1 MEFITAAL
9 PFLKVIGAFILILV
23 GIRNKLGL
31 SLSILL
37 GGAFMGL
44 AFGLS
49 IPAWFQVSGA
59 ALIQEK
65 FLFLV
70 AIVGLILVFSDALER
85 SGQSTRLMEALS
97 GYLVRP
103 KLRLIFFPALIGLL
117 PMPGGAVFS
126 APMVK
131 AVSTDMKILNEDR
144 VVINYWF
151 RHVWEL
157 GWPLYPGII
166 LTVALAD
173 IPLSSFISKA
183 WPGVLAMFVIG
194 WFFFLRSGVLSEL
207 TLPVVTE
214 IPKKN
219 SRDAIREGLPL
230 IIAIAGAV
238 GLEVIIAKFV
248 PNIPFEYGVIIALA
262 ASVICII
269 VQNRL
274 GYGFFSEVIKK
285 KSLWS
290 MLMVIAAIFIFKDVM
305 QAAGIVQE
313 MAASVGSGIA
323 LFAAAV
329 LLPFLVGMVAGINVA
344 FVGAVFPLL
353 IGLLHSMG
361 MEGDVVP
368 YLVLGSFSGF
378 TGVLI
383 SPIHICFVL
392 TCKYFGVDLA
402 RAWKRLIA
410 PSICFGLSGGLL
422 FWFLI
427 V

>member
-1 MEFITAAL
+1 M
-9 PFLKVIGAFILILV
+9 
-23 GIRNKLGL
+23 
-31 SLSILL
+31 
-37 GGAFMGL
+37 
-44 AFGLS
+44 
-49 IPAWFQVSGA
+49 
-59 ALIQEK
+59 
-65 FLFLV
+65 
-70 AIVGLILVFSDALER
+70 
-85 SGQSTRLMEALS
+85 
-97 GYLVRP
+97 
-103 KLRLIFFPALIGLL
+103 
-117 PMPGGAVFS
+117 
-126 APMVK
+126 
-131 AVSTDMKILNEDR
+131 
-144 VVINYWF
+144 
-151 RHVWEL
+151 
-157 GWPLYPGII
+157 
-166 LTVALAD
+166 
-173 IPLSSFISKA
+173 
-183 WPGVLAMFVIG
+183 
-194 WFFFLRSGVLSEL
+194 
-207 TLPVVTE
+207 
-214 IPKKN
+214 
-219 SRDAIREGLPL
+219 PL